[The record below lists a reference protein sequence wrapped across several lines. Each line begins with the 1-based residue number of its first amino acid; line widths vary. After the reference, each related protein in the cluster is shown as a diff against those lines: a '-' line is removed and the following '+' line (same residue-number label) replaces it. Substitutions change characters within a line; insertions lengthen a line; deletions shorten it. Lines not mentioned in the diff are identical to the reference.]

1 MFNTT
6 VTSNQDLIHMVSTI
20 REKLINSLLTQK
32 YEQVVKSAVTLP
44 SPLPN
49 SQPVLQFIKG
59 CMSLGLVLYQ
69 GEAHIASNSVFVDED
84 NLTLSIPRT
93 IELYTTVLVGMTPKY
108 GEYLQKHVN
117 NTKRI
122 YPYLYPQKL
131 GNIHAKLLSEPMK
144 FLHEVVGLGKLKSI
158 EHYRNRNSKISNT
171 LKEYVKH
178 VLGMNTVG
186 ETLYRFILS
195 TSSNIQSKRF
205 LREIGEHNVVKMS
218 LYTDMYTRL
227 LGGTN
232 WYRNSSNGVK
242 EKVLSGF
249 LKRNTIAKGM
259 VATKWTANHMAR
271 LLNFAK
277 SEEMKSLTFQQA
289 SNLKVSYPSI
299 NANRFDALSAHAPNH
314 ELNYAVKNG
323 CTENNHSKSCGLLA
337 RLSPPNRNK
346 LNSNLFLKLILGKI
360 KGYYDSYTR
369 TPGKLNTANIVKAAY
384 CFSRAVMHDSGLH
397 ALMGEWM
404 DKVFRPI
411 SVRMETL
418 NAKSEYAKYVHG
430 YNAAK
435 HDTKVQLDSDLK
447 ALHVL
452 LVEGMS
458 GFRINMQKFHVPV
471 ISWVHNKGQVFGDCM
486 DDALYDIYFTEDNER
501 KVKWSNV
508 QLYGT
513 HYTPLSAINTSN
525 DPNIRFMRCVFMCM
539 FRHLHK
545 PSRNS
550 SPYVDAMTKNADA
563 LLTIYRAVQ
572 AHILEKVPTAQ
583 KARTIELMDQEVLTR
598 HRTCEPQ
605 NEAVVKSRK
614 RGRNL

>member
-1 MFNTT
+1 M
-6 VTSNQDLIHMVSTI
+6 
-20 REKLINSLLTQK
+20 
-32 YEQVVKSAVTLP
+32 
-44 SPLPN
+44 
-49 SQPVLQFIKG
+49 
-59 CMSLGLVLYQ
+59 YQ
-69 GEAHIASNSVFVDED
+69 GEDLKLVVYNGEDLSVYVGEY
-84 NLTLSIPRT
+84 NLTLSIART
-93 IELYTTVLVGMTPKY
+93 IDAYTSALAGMNPDYGPSLRGRVIQYSQFPDLVNKQFVHM
-108 GEYLQKHVN
+108 
-117 NTKRI
+117 
-122 YPYLYPQKL
+122 
-131 GNIHAKLLSEPMK
+131 HAQLLSEPMK
-144 FLHEVVGLGKLKSI
+144 FLAEVVGLNELKKI
-158 EHYRNRNSKISNT
+158 ERYHRNSNISNT
-171 LKEYVKH
+171 LKQYVKY
-178 VLGMNTVG
+178 VLDMNTVG

-195 TSSNIQSKRF
+195 LDLRDPRNDMF
-205 LREIGEHNVVKMS
+205 LREIGNVGKMRS
-218 LYTDMYTRL
+218 YTDTYKRL
-227 LGGTN
+227 LRDTN
-232 WYRNSSNGVK
+232 WYRNSSSDVK
-242 EKVLSGF
+242 KTILHGF
-249 LKRNTIAKGM
+249 LKPNTIGQGM
-259 VATKWTANHMAR
+259 IATKWTVNHMLE
-271 LLNFAK
+271 LLKFANK
-277 SEEMKSLTFQQA
+277 EEIKPFTYRQA

-299 NANRFDALSAHAPNH
+299 NANRFDALSAPATNH
-314 ELNYAVKNG
+314 ELNYAVNNG